1 MCPRVFSNN
10 PFIIIYCP
18 GRYKTLKMCDE
29 SVDDCLAALKFIP
42 DWFVP
47 NKMLEKFHDDLPAN
61 DDILFFNEDFNK
73 ITIFVNQMDILA
85 VDLYEIKLEE
95 GNNFDNMVLI
105 LLFVL
110 DFWLEGVNLKNT
122 KHLKKG
128 KQKVN
133 TCNLAS

>member
-1 MCPRVFSNN
+1 
-10 PFIIIYCP
+10 
-18 GRYKTLKMCDE
+18 MCDE

-110 DFWLEGVNLKNT
+110 DFWLEGVNLKSA
-122 KHLKKG
+122 KHLKKD

>member
-1 MCPRVFSNN
+1 
-10 PFIIIYCP
+10 
-18 GRYKTLKMCDE
+18 MCDE
-29 SVDDCLAALKFIP
+29 TVDDCLAELKIIP

-47 NKMLEKFHDDLPAN
+47 SKMLEKFHDALPAN

-73 ITIFVNQMDILA
+73 IPIFVNQMDILA

-95 GNNFDNMVLI
+95 DNNFDKVVLI
-105 LLFVL
+105 LLFML
-110 DFWLEGVNLKNT
+110 DFCLELVNVKNA
-122 KHLKKG
+122 KHLKKD